1 MSLRG
6 LRCTVYQPK
15 FDHLRYEVTS
25 SQLAFS
31 ALSKLTRE
39 LVAPSFSTPK
49 ITQTRR
55 PARRCGTQ
63 VSYFKPLWAKS
74 ILTSMPRWMLKF
86 TVTRWNKYLKLATKW
101 IKIMTPELHGCG
113 TEFIFQHLFLDTK
126 S

>member
-15 FDHLRYEVTS
+15 FDHLRYEVTL

-39 LVAPSFSTPK
+39 LVASSFSTPK
-49 ITQTRR
+49 ITQTR

-63 VSYFKPLWAKS
+63 ISYFKPL
-74 ILTSMPRWMLKF
+74 
-86 TVTRWNKYLKLATKW
+86 
-101 IKIMTPELHGCG
+101 
-113 TEFIFQHLFLDTK
+113 
-126 S
+126 